1 MSLETA
7 LTDAT
12 ITMRRN
18 NPTTSQTAPAPA
30 QTAPKARGRLIT
42 LGSEQFDGAI
52 GALYMR
58 PLGGLPSPNRAKFAE
73 AFLTSGLPATFALPE
88 VTPIAALGEA
98 LRAYENKTRQIR
110 HISQGYYA
118 VIVQTATVKTSPSTE
133 MSEYADSFRVKVS
146 NDGTLTAEP
155 GFLQPTERDAQM
167 VEIQALFDKANS
179 AGVSNWFTRC
189 MQALG
194 TQFAHGVTFV
204 DADKIPLAEA
214 FAKVCKQTFTT
225 PLTTVPALYSLDTVR
240 AVVNALTVDIQA
252 ELDLINTELN
262 LEGGISKRKALP
274 TITRLQATKERL
286 GRHET
291 LLGQAFPLLRA
302 AIDQTIS
309 RLAKT
314 ADRASGLEVD

>member
-12 ITMRRN
+12 ITMRRA
-18 NPTTSQTAPAPA
+18 NPTTPQAPTPA
-30 QTAPKARGRLIT
+30 QTTPSPKRGRLIT
-42 LGSEQFDGAI
+42 LGSESFDGAV

-58 PLGGLPSPNRAKFAE
+58 PLGGLSAPNRVKFAE
-73 AFLTSGLPATFALPE
+73 SFLTSNLPATFALPE

-98 LRAYENKTRQIR
+98 LRQYENKTRQIR

-118 VIVQTATVKTSPSTE
+118 VIVQTATVKTSPNTE
-133 MSEYADSFRVKVS
+133 MAEYADSFRVKVAS
-146 NDGTLTAEP
+146 DGTLTAEP

-189 MQALG
+189 MQILG

-204 DADKIPLAEA
+204 DADKVPLAES

-225 PLTTVPALYSLDTVR
+225 PLTTVPTLYSLDIVR
-240 AVVNALTVDIQA
+240 SIVNALTVDIQG
-252 ELDLINTELN
+252 ELDTINTEMN

-274 TITRLQATKERL
+274 TITRLQATKDRL
-286 GRHET
+286 GRHES